1 MQFEQKE
8 LVLAARPRGLHL
20 VTRDIVAQLPTLSG
34 FQQGM
39 CHLLLL
45 HTSAALTINENASP
59 EVAADLADDLDR
71 LVPDG
76 RPGYRHTIE
85 GPDDMAAH
93 TKTTLAGSALM
104 IPVRKGALW
113 LGTWQGIFLCEF
125 RNDAPRRHIA
135 ATLFGP

>member
-20 VTRDIVAQLPTLSG
+20 VTRDIVAQLPMLSRLA
-34 FQQGM
+34 QGM

-45 HTSAALTINENASP
+45 HTSAALTISENASP
-59 EVAADLADDLDR
+59 DVPADLANDLDR

-76 RPGYRHTIE
+76 RADYRHTIE

-93 TKTTLAGSALM
+93 TKSAMLGVSLQ
-104 IPVRKGALW
+104 IPIRDGALW

-125 RNDAPRRHIA
+125 RDRAPRRRIA